1 MGTKF
6 AFPRKS
12 HWSNFAGKLRQMRAK
27 SSKVETSKRNLAH
40 GHQIECRDRSSWCL
54 KLAHFRDDYFIC
66 SRTSFHLA
74 HTISIPNGSYY
85 KHSKWL
91 IFDFIPAGSYYKH
104 STWLIFDRATLITRM
119 DRISFS
125 HDHILIQLSRNLVHI
140 LSDSG
145 PCRISSVLMV
155 FHLSQT
161 LFFRISIFLCQ
172 SKWPILLVWY

>member
-1 MGTKF
+1 MALFF
-6 AFPRKS
+6 AFWRKS
-12 HWSNFAGKLRQMRAK
+12 YWSNFPGKWRQMRAK

-104 STWLIFDRATLITRM
+104 STWLIFDRAT
-119 DRISFS
+119 
-125 HDHILIQLSRNLVHI
+125 RNLVHI

-172 SKWPILLVWY
+172 SKWLILLV